1 MIRIKKAIIIFS
13 LIFTFGFGLFAM
25 FAFTSDDFKVSKSLD
40 VFFTL
45 FRELDIFY
53 VDKID
58 PEKLIN
64 TGIESMLE
72 SLDPYTEYISE
83 DDKGDF
89 DFMTTGKY
97 GGIGALIQKKDGR
110 AQIMDVYEGTP
121 AQKSGIYVGDYITT
135 IDGVSVV
142 GLTNEQVSMRLKG
155 EPGSVV
161 KLELK
166 DAYSDSLYSKSL
178 VRQRIS
184 IPSVP
189 YSGLIDSETGYVRL
203 TSFTVGCADELRKAV
218 VDLKTKGVK
227 KIILDLRGNPGGLMD
242 EAVKIVNFFVPK
254 NQLVLFTQGK
264 TKQFDSRYFTSDPPI
279 DTIMPLAV
287 LVNSGSASASEIVA
301 GALQDLDRAVVV
313 GTRTFG
319 KGLVQTTRKLSYG
332 GQLKVTTA
340 KYYIPSGRCIQAID
354 YSHRNPDGSVGHIPD
369 SLIKPFKTKGGRVV
383 FDGGGISPDIILKND
398 TISNICLKAYAEN
411 RFFDFAN
418 IYHRSHKTIA
428 SPEAFEVD
436 DAMLNKFVA
445 YLGEKGF
452 VFKSEEEMLLDRLDS
467 LVAKKSGAKE
477 MTTEIAAIR
486 NHVSRGISKQILE
499 NKADFNYFL
508 TEEIV
513 GRYYYQ
519 RGTFPAV
526 MKFDSQLLRSKEII
540 NDMKQYRKLLGK
552 S

>member
-1 MIRIKKAIIIFS
+1 MVRIKKAITIFS
-13 LIFTFGFGLFAM
+13 LLFTLGFGLLATL
-25 FAFTSDDFKVSKSLD
+25 AFTNDDFKVSKSLD

-121 AQKSGIYVGDYITT
+121 AQKSGIYVGDFITT
-135 IDGVSVV
+135 IDGVSVI

-166 DAYSDSLYSKSL
+166 DAYSDSVYSKSL

-218 VDLKTKGVK
+218 VDLKTKGAK

-340 KYYIPSGRCIQAID
+340 KYYIPSGRCIQALD

-369 SLIKPFKTKGGRVV
+369 SLIKSFKTRGGRVV
-383 FDGGGISPDIILKND
+383 FDGGGISPDIILMND

-418 IYHRSHKTIA
+418 IYYRSHKSIA

-436 DAMLNKFVA
+436 EAMLKKFVA
-445 YLGEKGF
+445 YLGDKGF
-452 VFKSEEEMLLDRLDS
+452 VYKSEEEILLDRLDS
-467 LVAKKSGAKE
+467 LVTKKAGAKE
-477 MTTEIAAIR
+477 INSEITAIR
-486 NHVSRGISKQILE
+486 NHVSRGISKHILE

-513 GRYYYQ
+513 SRYYYQ

-526 MKFDSQLLRSKEII
+526 MKFDTQLLSHHCSFKGSFSQE
-540 NDMKQYRKLLGK
+540 LPC
-552 S
+552 

>member
-1 MIRIKKAIIIFS
+1 
-13 LIFTFGFGLFAM
+13 
-25 FAFTSDDFKVSKSLD
+25 
-40 VFFTL
+40 
-45 FRELDIFY
+45 
-53 VDKID
+53 
-58 PEKLIN
+58 
-64 TGIESMLE
+64 
-72 SLDPYTEYISE
+72 
-83 DDKGDF
+83 
-89 DFMTTGKY
+89 
-97 GGIGALIQKKDGR
+97 
-110 AQIMDVYEGTP
+110 
-121 AQKSGIYVGDYITT
+121 
-135 IDGVSVV
+135 
-142 GLTNEQVSMRLKG
+142 
-155 EPGSVV
+155 
-161 KLELK
+161 
-166 DAYSDSLYSKSL
+166 
-178 VRQRIS
+178 
-184 IPSVP
+184 
-189 YSGLIDSETGYVRL
+189 
-203 TSFTVGCADELRKAV
+203 
-218 VDLKTKGVK
+218 
-227 KIILDLRGNPGGLMD
+227 
-242 EAVKIVNFFVPK
+242 VNFFVPK

-452 VFKSEEEMLLDRLDS
+452 VFKSEEETLLDRLDS
-467 LVAKKSGAKE
+467 LVAKKAGAKE
-477 MTTEIAAIR
+477 MTAEIAAIR
-486 NHVSRGISKQILE
+486 NHVSHGISKQILE

>member
-13 LIFTFGFGLFAM
+13 LIFTFGFGLFAT

-121 AQKSGIYVGDYITT
+121 AQKSGIYVGDFITT

-166 DAYSDSLYSKSL
+166 DAYSDSVYSRSL

-218 VDLKTKGVK
+218 VDLKIKGAK

-264 TKQFDSRYFTSDPPI
+264 TKQFDSRYFTSEQPI

-301 GALQDLDRAVVV
+301 GSLQDLDRAVVV

-354 YSHRNPDGSVGHIPD
+354 YSHRNPDGSVGHVPD
-369 SLIKPFKTKGGRVV
+369 SLIKSFKTKGGRVV

-428 SPEAFEVD
+428 SPDAFEVD

-445 YLGEKGF
+445 YLGDKGF

-467 LVAKKSGAKE
+467 LVANKAGSKE
-477 MTTEIAAIR
+477 ITTEIAAIR

-499 NKADFNYFL
+499 NKADFIYFL

-526 MKFDSQLLRSKEII
+526 MKFDSQLIRSKEII

>member
-1 MIRIKKAIIIFS
+1 MIRIKKVVIIIS
-13 LIFTFGFGLFAM
+13 LLFTFGFGLAVT
-25 FAFTSDDFKVSKSLD
+25 FAFTNDDFRVSKSLD

-58 PEKLIN
+58 SEKLVN
-64 TGIESMLE
+64 TGIEAMLE
-72 SLDPYTEYISE
+72 SLDPYTEYISA

-89 DFMTTGKY
+89 DIMTTGKY
-97 GGIGALIQKKDGR
+97 GGIGALIQKR
-110 AQIMDVYEGTP
+110 ESSAQIRNVYEGMP
-121 AQKSGIYVGDYITT
+121 AQVAGINVGDYIIT
-135 IDGVSVV
+135 IDGVSIAK
-142 GLTNEQVSMRLKG
+142 LTNEQVSAKLKG

-161 KLELK
+161 KVQLK
-166 DAYSDSLYSKSL
+166 DAYSDSTYTKEL

-189 YSGLIDSETGYVRL
+189 YSGFIDSETGYIRL
-203 TSFTVGCADELRKAV
+203 TGFTVGCSNDLAKAV
-218 VDLKTKGVK
+218 VDLKAKGAK
-227 KIILDLRGNPGGLMD
+227 KLILDLRGNPGGLMD

-264 TKQFDSRYFTSDPPI
+264 TKQFDSKYFTSNPPI

-354 YSHRNPDGSVGHIPD
+354 YSHRNADGSVGHIPD
-369 SLIKPFKTKGGRVV
+369 SLIKAFKTRGGRAV

-398 TISNICLKAYAEN
+398 TLSNICLKAYAEN

-418 IYHRSHKTIA
+418 VYRRSHATIA
-428 SPEAFEVD
+428 KPEVFEVD
-436 DAMLNKFVA
+436 DATLNKFIA
-445 YLGEKGF
+445 FLGEKGF
-452 VFKSEEEMLLDRLDS
+452 VYKSEEEVLLDRLDS
-467 LVAKKSGAKE
+467 LLTKKAGEKKMATEVA
-477 MTTEIAAIR
+477 TIR
-486 NHVSRGISKQILE
+486 NHVSRGIANQVIE

-526 MKFDSQLLRSKEII
+526 MKYDSQLLRSKEII
-540 NDMKQYRKLLGK
+540 NDMKQYKKLLGK

>member
-1 MIRIKKAIIIFS
+1 
-13 LIFTFGFGLFAM
+13 M

-218 VDLKTKGVK
+218 VDLKTKGAK

-369 SLIKPFKTKGGRVV
+369 SLIKSFKTKGGRVV

-398 TISNICLKAYAEN
+398 TLSNICLKAYAEN

-445 YLGEKGF
+445 YLGDKGF